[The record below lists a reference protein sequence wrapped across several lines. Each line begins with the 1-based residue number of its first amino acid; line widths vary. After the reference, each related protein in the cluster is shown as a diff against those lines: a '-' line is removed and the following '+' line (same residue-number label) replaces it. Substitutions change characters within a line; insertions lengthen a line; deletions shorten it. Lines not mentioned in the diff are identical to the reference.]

1 MKKRVK
7 LIITTLIILVLITI
21 AIFLC
26 FNYNKGKEDIFRLSI
41 ENPQKVIKV
50 NEEVTFT
57 ARLTN
62 LTDKEYT
69 LYHGEPLISLYIRSK
84 DDDTPEITYSI
95 LVKSVIEPSGYIE
108 KKLNIKAL
116 EAGEYILRAKSS
128 FEVEGVRYELNCEDV
143 PILIVDK

>member
-1 MKKRVK
+1 MKKRIK
-7 LIITTLIILVLITI
+7 LLVTVLFILALFIIVM
-21 AIFLC
+21 FLC
-26 FNYNKGKEDIFRLSI
+26 FFKDKEKEEIFKFTI
-41 ENPQKVIKV
+41 ENPQKVIKM

-69 LYHGEPLISLYIRSK
+69 LYHGDPLINLYIRGK